1 MISRRIGLAGLLF
14 AFATTAAA
22 QIPFQLLV
30 SQSQSAI
37 TVQNGAS
44 LTFVS
49 AVGQSQTAQLTATY
63 TGTGQVVISQTP
75 NVFGSPA
82 FSAALPAKVPIVL
95 NPGASVSI
103 TITFS
108 PTSAT
113 ASSSQMN
120 LPYVETVS
128 TTTGTTTTTTSTA
141 NVISLAL
148 QGTAPSFALSYV
160 LQTDQNVVP
169 FPSGGTIP
177 FTPTLVGATAQAALN
192 VTNTG
197 SGPGAV
203 TGISISGSAFKIQG
217 KPLLPATVV
226 AGQTLQVLVL
236 YTPTAV
242 SSDTGVIT
250 ITFDTGSPVT
260 VNVSGSGTAPTFTYS
275 ILSTT
280 PPTAISPGG
289 TISLPN
295 TTVGQSSTITI
306 RVLNSGNANGSVS
319 SLSIAGQGYSLSNV
333 PVLPDV
339 LAPNASV
346 TFNLTFTPTQPGAQS
361 GTLIVNSD
369 TFTLSGSG
377 LGPLL
382 VYSYVAGGTSIT
394 LGGTNTSVVFSPVMV
409 SQSEQLIFDVKNT
422 GTLPATISNIGV
434 AAGPYTLSGLPSLP
448 VTLAPNADFQ
458 ITIKFTPTT
467 VGFSN
472 GTLQLDATGISLV
485 GSGTQ
490 PPTLPAYTISG
501 PSGNTAALT
510 QPTVGL
516 TLASAYPVALTGV
529 LTLSVSG
536 TLPADPAV
544 QFATGGRTVSFTIA
558 ANQTSA
564 VFGTQGT
571 QLGLQTGT
579 VASSIALTPTFAT
592 QAGNVDLT
600 PASPSSLQFTV
611 APAVPS
617 LIALQIATV
626 STTGFTIQATG
637 FSTPR
642 SLKSVLVQFTTAT
655 GYSMPTT
662 QFTIDVSQV
671 STVWFNSSAS
681 QAFGGQ
687 FTISVPFT
695 FQGVVPVGQSIVNA
709 IASVS
714 VTMSNAL
721 GASNSLQAAVP

>member
-1 MISRRIGLAGLLF
+1 MTSRSSGLAAVLF
-14 AFATTAAA
+14 AFAATAAA

-30 SQSQSAI
+30 SQSNSAI
-37 TVQNGAS
+37 NVQNGAS

-75 NVFGSPA
+75 NVFGSSA
-82 FSAALPAKVPIVL
+82 FTATLANKLPVTL
-95 NPGASVSI
+95 SPGGSISI
-103 TITFS
+103 TINFT

-113 ASSSQMN
+113 LSSSQLN

-128 TTTGTTTTTTSTA
+128 TTTGTTTSTTSTA
-141 NVISLAL
+141 NVITLGL

-169 FPSGGTIP
+169 FQSGGTIP
-177 FTPTLVGATAQAALN
+177 FVPTLVGTTAQAALN

-197 SGPGAV
+197 SGPGTV
-203 TGISISGSAFKIQG
+203 TGISISGSAFKISG
-217 KPLLPATVV
+217 KPLLPATV
-226 AGQTLQVLVL
+226 ATNQTLQVLVL

-242 SSDTGVIT
+242 ATDTGLVT
-250 ITFDTGSPVT
+250 ITFDSGSPVT
-260 VNVSGSGTAPTFTYS
+260 VNLSGSGTAAAFTYS

-280 PPTAISPGG
+280 PPTAISPGS

-295 TTVGQSSTITI
+295 TQVGQSSTVTI
-306 RVLNSGNANGSVS
+306 RVLNSGNANGTVS
-319 SLSIAGQGYSLSNV
+319 SVNIAGQGFSLSTL
-333 PVLPDV
+333 VLPNL
-339 LAPNASV
+339 LAPNSSL
-346 TFNLTFTPTQPGAQS
+346 TFNITFTPTQPGAQS
-361 GTLIVNSD
+361 GTLLVNSD

-377 LGPLL
+377 LGSLL
-382 VYSYVAGGTSIT
+382 VYSYLAGGSTIT
-394 LGGTNTSVVFSPVMV
+394 LGAGNSSVIFSPVMI

-422 GTLPATISNIGV
+422 GTLSATISNIGV
-434 AAGPYTLSGLPSLP
+434 GSGPYVVSGQPSLP

-467 VGFSN
+467 IGFSN
-472 GTLQLDATGISLV
+472 GTLLLDATTIALI

-490 PPTLPAYTISG
+490 PPPLPAYTIAG
-501 PSGNTAALT
+501 PSGNAAAMT
-510 QPTVGL
+510 QPSVGL

-529 LTLSVSG
+529 LTMGVSG

-544 QFATGGRTVSFTIA
+544 QFASGGRTAAFTIP
-558 ANQTSA
+558 ANQTTA

-579 VASSIALTPTFAT
+579 VAGSVTLTPTFAT

-600 PASPSSLQFTV
+600 PASPPSLQFTV
-611 APAVPS
+611 AQAAPS
-617 LIALQIATV
+617 LIAIQFASPT
-626 STTGFTIQATG
+626 TTGFTIEVTG

-642 SLKSVLVQFTTAT
+642 SLKSMAVQFTTAP
-655 GYSMPTT
+655 GFSMPAT

-671 STVWFNSSAS
+671 STVWFNSTAS

-687 FTISVPFT
+687 FTIAVPFT
-695 FQGVVPVGQSIVNA
+695 FQVPAGQSILNA

-714 VTMSNAL
+714 VTLSNAV
-721 GASNSLQAAVP
+721 GVSSSIQAAVP